1 MLIQDVTDMKNKKN
15 EGLKFAVTLL
25 AAFGTIIFTAHN
37 YFQNTTVDIFWYAL
51 ISGVTVVLIILS
63 TLLIVYVLIKGILI
77 EFPDCDRKD
86 SIEKYMSSFYL
97 LSFIATIVTL
107 IIILSAFFLIRDLTN
122 LFIAGIL
129 VLFMVILLFWR
140 YLKNIDPNNSFI
152 DGIVIGSLI
161 LLLVSVIIWVPL
173 FDIVLKSPLQG
184 DVTIDIDSIYYRNDT
199 PIPLS
204 IQTTGPNSGIRIF
217 LYNKERNS
225 YFLKDNIYLKSK
237 YNLSTTKY
245 GDNSILFGNS
255 MENGKFNV
263 FIRSKQ
269 LPEGYYELI
278 CERTYDN
285 KMSAESFYLLNT
297 SEI

>member
-15 EGLKFAVTLL
+15 DGLKFAVTLL
-25 AAFGTIIFTAHN
+25 AAFGTIIFTAYN
-37 YFQNTTVDIFWYAL
+37 YFQNTTIDTFWYAL
-51 ISGVTVVLIILS
+51 ISGVIVVLIILS

-77 EFPDCDRKD
+77 EFPDCDLKD
-86 SIEKYMSSFYL
+86 SIEKYISGFYL
-97 LSFIATIVTL
+97 LSFIATIETL
-107 IIILSAFFLIRDLTN
+107 IIILSAFFFIRNLTY
-122 LFIAGIL
+122 LFIGIL
-129 VLFMVILLFWR
+129 VLFIVIILIWR
-140 YLKNIDPNNSFI
+140 YVININPKSSFI
-152 DGIVIGSLI
+152 DGIVIGSLS
-161 LLLVSVIIWVPL
+161 LLLVSVIFWVPL
-173 FDIVLKSPLQG
+173 FDIILKSPLQG

-204 IQTTGPNSGIRIF
+204 IQITGPNSGIRIF

-225 YFLKDNIYLKSK
+225 YFLKDNVYLESK
-237 YNLSTTKY
+237 YNLTTTKY

-263 FIRSKQ
+263 FIRSRQ

-285 KMSAESFYLLNT
+285 KKSVESFYLLNT